1 MQTPISLKRG
11 IFRREFLYFVCW
23 WGNILQ
29 IVGNRFMSRNQIPWM
44 LSIPNFDH
52 LAPTLKSNYWLQSVN
67 STLTMCISDL
77 QGIEYS
83 MIWFY
88 QPRSQHTPQIIEV
101 IMGKDIFKDTFPIS
115 WVPALSDRLVAA
127 ISFEEFINEDNL
139 TILEYYVKNSRV
151 QWFPW
156 PSRDMGL
163 ALKTGNSF
171 ILTLILPYGG

>member
-1 MQTPISLKRG
+1 M
-11 IFRREFLYFVCW
+11 
-23 WGNILQ
+23 LQ
-29 IVGNRFMSRNQIPWM
+29 IVGNHFVSRDQIPWM
-44 LSIPNFDH
+44 LSILNFDH
-52 LAPTLKSNYWLQSVN
+52 LAPTLKSHYWKQSVT
-67 STLTMCISDL
+67 STLTMCISYIS
-77 QGIEYS
+77 IEYNLFWLYHPS
-83 MIWFY
+83 S
-88 QPRSQHTPQIIEV
+88 PHSPQIIEV
-101 IMGKDIFKDTFPIS
+101 ILGQDTFKDTFPIS

-171 ILTLILPYGG
+171 ILTLILPEGGQKGLPFLKSHYLHLFLHLHGHFL